1 MCDCTKAMPVS
12 RIQLFDVLRGVAIG
26 LMAAYHFC
34 FDLNY
39 YGFTHFNFNY
49 DPFWLGFRA
58 SILSL
63 FLGLVGI
70 SLILATVGGFNLRRY
85 LKRLGWLAACAITVS
100 LSSRML
106 FPDSWIF
113 FGVLHFI
120 LVASILGLAFLRFY
134 WVNLGLGS
142 LLIVAGLTLQHPLF
156 DQPGLQWFGL
166 MTHKPITED
175 YVPLLPWFGVVLIGL
190 FLGRYFLRSRWNK
203 RLSAWHSSHAIAR
216 LLALA
221 GRHSLLIYI
230 AHQPVLM
237 GLVWT
242 ASIFMKAGT

>member
-1 MCDCTKAMPVS
+1 MPVS

-70 SLILATVGGFNLRRY
+70 SLILATAGGFTLRRY
-85 LKRLGWLAACAITVS
+85 LTRLGWLAACALTVS

-120 LVASILGLAFLRFY
+120 LVASILGLAFLRLY
-134 WVNLGLGS
+134 RANLGLGG
-142 LLIVAGLTLQHPLF
+142 LLIVAGLMLQHPLF
-156 DQPGLQWFGL
+156 DRPGLQWFGL

-190 FLGRYFLRSRWNK
+190 FLGRYFLRSSWNK

-242 ASIFMKAGT
+242 ASIFMKATAG